1 MKLVWRGKFK
11 DKAQLEQGELP
22 EGAVKFKEPNSFL
35 KLNLVAFLFMLPVF
49 VLIGIIIYIKREM
62 GMYGNNSDV
71 FNAKWVFLALLGIIP
86 HELIH
91 AALFPKEA
99 EVHVWYSLKH
109 LLVFVH
115 SVCPMSKK
123 RFIWMSLMPSI
134 VFGLL
139 PLILWLFIP
148 EHNQISNFLLCFG
161 SINLLV
167 GAGDYLN
174 VFNALVQMPKGAVT
188 QMSGFHSYWYL
199 KDNPE
204 LRKQNAE

>member
-1 MKLVWRGKFK
+1 
-11 DKAQLEQGELP
+11 
-22 EGAVKFKEPNSFL
+22 
-35 KLNLVAFLFMLPVF
+35 
-49 VLIGIIIYIKREM
+49 
-62 GMYGNNSDV
+62 
-71 FNAKWVFLALLGIIP
+71 
-86 HELIH
+86 
-91 AALFPKEA
+91 
-99 EVHVWYSLKH
+99 
-109 LLVFVH
+109 
-115 SVCPMSKK
+115 
-123 RFIWMSLMPSI
+123 MSLMPSI